1 MRLTNVIA
9 FLARER
15 LIREEKRVDCQAKI
29 LEFCDDEATEY
40 AILSHRWIEEQ
51 EVDCEEIVELAKMDA
66 IRQRGGY
73 QETFR
78 SCEQAEKDGWKCPDP
93 CQRGSRITTPLC
105 SIAKPFLWNLN
116 GGAGSV
122 SEEYR
127 GDELD
132 EGPSEGS

>member
-1 MRLTNVIA
+1 MRLINVIA

-29 LEFCDDEATEY
+29 LDEATEY

-73 QETFR
+73 QKILA
-78 SCEQAEKDGWKCPDP
+78 SVAQAS
-93 CQRGSRITTPLC
+93 QHLC
-105 SIAKPFLWNLN
+105 AACFFGI
-116 GGAGSV
+116 
-122 SEEYR
+122 
-127 GDELD
+127 
-132 EGPSEGS
+132 